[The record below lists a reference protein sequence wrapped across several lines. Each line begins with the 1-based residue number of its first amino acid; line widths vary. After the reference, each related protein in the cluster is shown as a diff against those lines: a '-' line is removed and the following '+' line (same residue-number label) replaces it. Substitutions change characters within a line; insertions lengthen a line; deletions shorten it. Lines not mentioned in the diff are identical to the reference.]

1 MEIEDADVLGCGH
14 WSDEHS
20 SLHLDCAKPLQY
32 GVQIE
37 NVSGCIRMQ
46 LQLIW
51 TQLQWMEL
59 HLDAFADSVAFR
71 WSCIRIHLHLQLHS
85 DGVAVAVAV
94 AVALLVSSAFSK
106 FRRRFAA
113 AVFLLL
119 GRREKRPFSGAS

>member
-1 MEIEDADVLGCGH
+1 
-14 WSDEHS
+14 
-20 SLHLDCAKPLQY
+20 
-32 GVQIE
+32 
-37 NVSGCIRMQ
+37 
-46 LQLIW
+46 
-51 TQLQWMEL
+51 MEL

-71 WSCIRIHLHLQLHS
+71 WSCVRIDLHLHLQLHS

-119 GRREKRPFSGAS
+119 GRGEKRAFSGAS